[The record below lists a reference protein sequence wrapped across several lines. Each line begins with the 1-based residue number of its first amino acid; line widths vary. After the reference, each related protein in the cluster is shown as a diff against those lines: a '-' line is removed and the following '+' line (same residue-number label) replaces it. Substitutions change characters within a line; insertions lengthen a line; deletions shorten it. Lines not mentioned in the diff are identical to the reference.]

1 MRAWQTGGRVAF
13 RRFLERSRPPRP
25 SLAPLG
31 HETPSISS
39 ILWVAVF
46 LVCSACQSS
55 SGAVTSGLDSLVA
68 EHLSVEVRATN
79 DMNQGNPVA
88 VDLVV
93 VYDEAL
99 LQKLLGLSAKD
110 WFDQREQFRQDFPN
124 SFDIWA
130 WEWVPGQ
137 RVPRQRVRLWARRSK
152 GGVLFA
158 NYSLPGTHRARVDLR
173 KPVRLTLDDTTFS
186 MTNR

>member
-1 MRAWQTGGRVAF
+1 MLECPSF
-13 RRFLERSRPPRP
+13 SRFL
-25 SLAPLG
+25 L
-31 HETPSISS
+31 
-39 ILWVAVF
+39 VAVSV
-46 LVCSACQSS
+46 VCSACQSS
-55 SGAVTSGLDSLVA
+55 SGAVTSGLGSLMN

-79 DMNQGNPVA
+79 GMNQGNPVA

-93 VYDEAL
+93 VYDDAL
-99 LQKLLGLSAKD
+99 LKQLLGLSAKD
-110 WFDQREQFRQDFPN
+110 WFAQREQLRQDFPN
-124 SFDIWA
+124 MFEFWA

-137 RVPRQRVRLWARRSK
+137 RVPMQKVRLQARRSK

-186 MTNR
+186 MMNR

>member
-1 MRAWQTGGRVAF
+1 MRAWQTGGRADF
-13 RRFLERSRPPRP
+13 PRSLERSRPP
-25 SLAPLG
+25 SF
-31 HETPSISS
+31 SS
-39 ILWVAVF
+39 ILWVSVYV
-46 LVCSACQSS
+46 VCSACQSS
-55 SGAVTSGLDSLVA
+55 SGAVTSGLDSLVS

-99 LQKLLGLSAKD
+99 LKQLLGLSAKD
-110 WFDQREQFRQDFPN
+110 WFAQREQLRQDFPN
-124 SFDIWA
+124 LFDIWA

-137 RVPRQRVRLWARRSK
+137 RVPMQRVRLLARRSK

>member
-1 MRAWQTGGRVAF
+1 MTPAQTGGRPAF
-13 RRFLERSRPPRP
+13 HH
-25 SLAPLG
+25 SLFSSGPLA
-31 HETPSISS
+31 
-39 ILWVAVF
+39 AVF
-46 LVCSACQSS
+46 FVCSACQSS
-55 SGAVTSGLDSLVA
+55 GGAVTSGLDSLVA

-110 WFDQREQFRQDFPN
+110 WFAQREQFKQDFPDLV
-124 SFDIWA
+124 DIRA

-137 RVPRQRVRLWARRSK
+137 RVPMQRVPLWARRSK
-152 GGVLFA
+152 GGILFA

-173 KPVRLTLDDTTFS
+173 KPVRLTLDETTFS